1 MPGYWLG
8 NAGVHCRC
16 VACCLCS
23 DYRLKSRTVALFTVA
38 CVLAGPGL
46 ALASVLLTCSGD
58 CQEIRRPSGVRRCL
72 LWQESSA
79 GGAGHRRCRCFSL
92 HSRARS
98 RSPEMLWWRI
108 VSWIRG
114 AASVCSLCPS
124 QQIISPHTVAGST
137 FIFICFPPVM
147 MWQLMTDITSL
158 HHYSRLASSQPP
170 LSPTQ
175 LGAATI

>member
-1 MPGYWLG
+1 MCWLG
-8 NAGVHCRC
+8 
-16 VACCLCS
+16 
-23 DYRLKSRTVALFTVA
+23 
-38 CVLAGPGL
+38 LAWAWPGPGEC
-46 ALASVLLTCSGD
+46 ATYMFRN

-124 QQIISPHTVAGST
+124 QQIISPHSVAGST